1 MKFITSLTLT
11 LAATATA
18 ASIPESKPADAAAAD
33 ADVSVLDDTCYH
45 PSACSSTWGGK
56 CEIHCGDRGFSH
68 MTGDGCSFFAKKC
81 CCIVRYKTKK
91 EGALYHGF

>member
-1 MKFITSLTLT
+1 MKFIASLTLT

-18 ASIPESKPADAAAAD
+18 ASIPESKPADAAG
-33 ADVSVLDDTCYH
+33 DVSVLDDTCYH

-81 CCIVRYKTKK
+81 CCIVR
-91 EGALYHGF
+91 